1 MVESDTR
8 AAHFTDTGRNVK
20 PPEPDIWVWPL
31 GDEDIRGHDNMRWGM
46 GAISVT
52 LTLSRDWDKLTL
64 CTYRPDSSVNPSSDA
79 APRVTRSIERE
90 NKMRYFL
97 LSRHQQSLRVIGGN
111 SCEYLRWLLHTLDK
125 SQSGRMKM
133 AICISYTGC
142 LKKKYNTH
150 MSY

>member
-1 MVESDTR
+1 
-8 AAHFTDTGRNVK
+8 
-20 PPEPDIWVWPL
+20 
-31 GDEDIRGHDNMRWGM
+31 M

-64 CTYRPDSSVNPSSDA
+64 CTYRPDSSVTPSSDV
-79 APRVTRSIERE
+79 APVCHEDPSIERE

-125 SQSGRMKM
+125 SLSV
-133 AICISYTGC
+133 
-142 LKKKYNTH
+142 
-150 MSY
+150 